1 MTVWQAL
8 TFAHY
13 QPQQWGSS
21 SFLHRLFGSLR
32 AWRASSQL
40 LVWSEALGG
49 LLLAVVYGAAPFVPS
64 SALGLGLAAIAA
76 YWFLLSLTDID
87 LRQATPIHWLVLLYW
102 GVDVLATVLSPVR
115 AAALVGLAKLTLYLL
130 VFALAARVLRNPRLR
145 SLLFS
150 VVVITSLFVSIYGL
164 NQWIYGVEEL
174 ATWVD
179 RNSVADFT
187 SRVYSYLGNPNLL
200 AAYLVPTTAFSAAAI
215 GVWRGWLPKLLAI
228 TATGA
233 SGLCL
238 ILTYSRGG
246 WLGFVAMV
254 FVWAMLGLYW
264 LQPRLPAAWR
274 RWLFPVVLGGLV
286 AILLIA
292 VVGLEPLRVRALSI
306 FVGREDSSNNFRIN
320 VWLAVLQMIQD
331 RPWLGI
337 GPGNTAFNLVYPLYQ
352 QARFTALSAYSVP
365 LEVTVEGG
373 LLGLAAF
380 SWLLLVTAVT
390 AVRQVSRLRRDR
402 NPQAFWLMASLA
414 GLAGM
419 LGHGLFD
426 TVLYRPEASTLWW
439 LCIGAI
445 ASFWQP
451 QSPDKQLVTPEKTDE
466 KI

>member
-13 QPQQWGSS
+13 QPQQWGRGSL
-21 SFLHRLFGSLR
+21 LHRLFGSLQS
-32 AWRASSQL
+32 WRASSQL
-40 LVWSEALGG
+40 LGWSEAIGG
-49 LLLAVVYGAAPFVPS
+49 LLLALVYGAAPVVPS
-64 SALGLGLAAIAA
+64 TAIGLGLAAIAA
-76 YWFLLSLTDID
+76 YWVLLSLTDSD
-87 LRQATPIHWLVLLYW
+87 LQQATPIHWLVLLYW
-102 GVDVLATVLSPVR
+102 GVAAVATVLSPVR
-115 AAALVGLAKLTLYLL
+115 SAAIVGLARLTLYLL
-130 VFALAARVLRNPRLR
+130 TFALAARILRNPRLR
-145 SLLFS
+145 SLVLS
-150 VVVITSLFVSIYGL
+150 VIVVTSLFVSAYGL
-164 NQWIYGVEEL
+164 NQWIYGVEAL

-179 RNSVADFT
+179 PNSVAEFT

-215 GVWRGWLPKLLAI
+215 GAWRGWLPKLLAI
-228 TATGA
+228 AATGA
-233 SGLCL
+233 SSLCL

-246 WLGFVAMV
+246 WLGFVAMI
-254 FVWAMLGLYW
+254 FVWTMLGLYW
-264 LQPRLPAAWR
+264 FQPRLPAPWR

-337 GPGNTAFNLVYPLYQ
+337 GPGNTAFNQVYPLYQ

-365 LEVTVEGG
+365 LEVMVEAGVI
-373 LLGLAAF
+373 GLASF
-380 SWLLLVTAVT
+380 IWLLLVTTVT
-390 AVRQVSRLRRDR
+390 AVRQLTRLRRDR
-402 NPQAFWLMASLA
+402 DPQSFWLIASLA

-426 TVLYRPEASTLWW
+426 TVLYRPEVSTLWW
-439 LCIGAI
+439 LCIGSI

-451 QSPDKQLVTPEKTDE
+451 QATVLPADSDE
-466 KI
+466 KM